1 MPTEA
6 GPAAGQGPG
15 MRPGGDRIA
24 GGGDERHS
32 GENTD
37 GAAGT
42 IPTEPV
48 GWRAYGRQ
56 GVLLLPAG
64 RPGPRHHRAHLQ
76 ARRCPPGREVRGA
89 EGGPLSGRLWS
100 RGEPPGTVSPE
111 GVSVAPGFSPEASL
125 GLPGQTDN

>member
-42 IPTEPV
+42 LPAEPV

-76 ARRCPPGREVRGA
+76 ARRCPSGREVRGA
-89 EGGPLSGRLWS
+89 
-100 RGEPPGTVSPE
+100 
-111 GVSVAPGFSPEASL
+111 
-125 GLPGQTDN
+125 